1 MRRTSRAAGR
11 PLKSDDD
18 AIQIEKEIATLRTLS
33 IGALKERWREL
44 FKNPA
49 PKYFRRE
56 FLIRAIAYQL
66 QVDRFGGLSPETKR
80 RLRQIAEALR
90 EGAEPALTSVPR
102 IKPATKLIRSWKGE
116 THIVTALDQGYE
128 WKRKR
133 YESLSEVARAI
144 TGTRWN
150 GLLFFGVKRR
160 PAKPLRPRKKTS
172 A

>member
-1 MRRTSRAAGR
+1 MLNT
-11 PLKSDDD
+11 LKS
-18 AIQIEKEIATLRTLS
+18 QPIETEIASLRKLG
-33 IGALKERWREL
+33 IVELKERWQKL

-56 FLIRAIAYQL
+56 FLIRAVAYQL
-66 QVDRFGGLSPETKR
+66 QVEAFGGLSTKTKR
-80 RLRQIAEALR
+80 KLRQIAEALR
-90 EGAEPALTSVPR
+90 DGTEPTLASGPR
-102 IKPATKLIRSWKGE
+102 IKPGTKLIRSWKNE
-116 THIVTALDQGYE
+116 THIVTALDHGFE

-133 YESLSEVARAI
+133 YGSLSEVAGAI

-172 A
+172 H

>member
-1 MRRTSRAAGR
+1 MQSA
-11 PLKSDDD
+11 LKPQ
-18 AIQIEKEIATLRTLS
+18 QIETEIANLRTLG
-33 IGALKERWREL
+33 IAQLKERWQKL

-66 QVDRFGGLSPETKR
+66 QVETFGGLSAETKR
-80 RLRQIAEALR
+80 KLRQIAEALR
-90 EGAEPALTSVPR
+90 EGTEPAPTSAPR
-102 IKPATKLIRSWKGE
+102 IKPGTKLIRSWKGE
-116 THIVTALDQGYE
+116 THIVTALDQGFE

-172 A
+172 H

>member
-1 MRRTSRAAGR
+1 MPSA
-11 PLKSDDD
+11 LKSQ
-18 AIQIEKEIATLRTLS
+18 QIETEIASLRKLG
-33 IGALKERWREL
+33 IVELKERWQKL

-56 FLIRAIAYQL
+56 FLIRAVAYQL
-66 QVDRFGGLSPETKR
+66 QVEAFGGLSAETKR
-80 RLRQIAEALR
+80 KLRQIAEALR
-90 EGAEPALTSVPR
+90 DGTEPTLTSAPR
-102 IKPATKLIRSWKGE
+102 IKPGTKFIRSWKDE
-116 THIVTALDQGYE
+116 THIVTALDQGFE

-133 YESLSEVARAI
+133 YGSLSEVACAI

-172 A
+172 H